1 MLKEINQAAKETGI
15 GKAQFLLE
23 AVDQY
28 LHVGDQGELASTKA
42 TLDKTREDLDQ
53 RWSEITTLRAEIT
66 ALKADLEKTRS
77 AYEKVMITNQELQ
90 QSTDQ
95 ARNEAETLRRD
106 QDHYKD
112 TLAIKDK
119 QIGFLEGHV
128 AQLTPKHQ
136 PISPQARGRGDQEK
150 RLVAVLEVRSRINL
164 FNCPET
170 FQGFFSFCGGFIDRV
185 LALDGFKKALLG

>member
-1 MLKEINQAAKETGI
+1 MRIYVEPDDQMLKEINQAAKETGI

-28 LHVGDQGELASTKA
+28 LHGGDQSELASAKA
-42 TLDKTREDLDQ
+42 ALDKAREDLDQ
-53 RWSEITTLRAEIT
+53 RWTEITTLRAEIT

-77 AYEKVMITNQELQ
+77 AYEKVMITNDQLK

-95 ARNEAETLRRD
+95 ARSEAEALIRD

-112 TLAIKDK
+112 TLAMKDK

-128 AQLTPKHQ
+128 SQLTQ
-136 PISPQARGRGDQEK
+136 SISQ
-150 RLVAVLEVRSRINL
+150 
-164 FNCPET
+164 
-170 FQGFFSFCGGFIDRV
+170 
-185 LALDGFKKALLG
+185 LALPPSQEEAKAKSWWVFWK